1 MFSRGFSSVP
11 INDSEHEML
20 AGLRSLDHRS
30 NDFFTCISGVD
41 PALIMGGGGGGGG
54 GREEGGLIQ
63 KVCCRILQNY
73 SKQASFL

>member
-1 MFSRGFSSVP
+1 MLLLLILNMFSRGFSSVP

-41 PALIMGGGGGGGG
+41 PALIMGGGGGGERRG
-54 GREEGGLIQ
+54 
-63 KVCCRILQNY
+63 
-73 SKQASFL
+73 A

>member
-41 PALIMGGGGGGGG
+41 SALIMRGG

-63 KVCCRILQNY
+63 KVCCHILQNY